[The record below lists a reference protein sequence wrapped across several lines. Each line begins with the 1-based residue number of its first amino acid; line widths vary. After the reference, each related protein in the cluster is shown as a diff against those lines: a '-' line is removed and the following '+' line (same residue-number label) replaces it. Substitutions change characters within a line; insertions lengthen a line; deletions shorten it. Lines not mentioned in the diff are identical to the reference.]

1 MSNEWTTV
9 IHKKKK
15 QSNKLVNNS
24 NILKSNIKQS
34 KPKIKNYI
42 KENIIRHIKITE
54 EDNSIFKTWKH
65 DYLVGKIYNI
75 DTKSIF
81 REEDKYLILEYIN
94 KFKIYKN
101 YNKINE
107 EEFKKIFKNLSLNME
122 IFFKLVNEK
131 KLLVSGKLLQDI
143 YKIENIEKNI

>member
-1 MSNEWTTV
+1 MSDEWTTV
-9 IHKKKK
+9 KKKK
-15 QSNKLVNNS
+15 KSKKLVNNS
-24 NILKSNIKQS
+24 NIFKSNINQS

-42 KENIIRHIKITE
+42 KENIIKNIKITE
-54 EDNSIFKTWKH
+54 KDNSIFKTWKH
-65 DYLVGKIYNI
+65 DYLVGRIYNI

-101 YNKINE
+101 YNKIDE
-107 EEFKKIFKNLSLNME
+107 REFKKIFRNMSLNMD
-122 IFFKLVNEK
+122 IFLKLVNER

>member
-15 QSNKLVNNS
+15 KSNKLVNNS
-24 NILKSNIKQS
+24 NILKSNMKQS

-54 EDNSIFKTWKH
+54 EDNAIFKTWKH

-107 EEFKKIFKNLSLNME
+107 EEFKKILKNLSLNME